1 MDGNAP
7 EGPFVVV
14 CVADC
19 RRKEPFEIVIFL
31 VFFLGPSA
39 DGLVELSPDAM
50 VYGYA
55 GPLEGRTVAL
65 DMAEVFLVC
74 YALWVKS
81 FTEAAFIVVYYAP

>member
-1 MDGNAP
+1 MIR
-7 EGPFVVV
+7 
-14 CVADC
+14 VADC
-19 RRKEPFEIVIFL
+19 RGEGPFRIIVLL
-31 VFFLGPSA
+31 VFFRGPSA

-55 GPLEGRTVAL
+55 GSLEGRTVAL

-74 YALWVKS
+74 YALWVES